1 MLHTKIKVTLLILSI
16 SSVLYA
22 QDLHF
27 SDIQGMAQWYN
38 ASLKQD
44 RKQNVLFNLRDIRYQ
59 SNLAFQT
66 GTVLMNLSTLKK
78 ANRNSTEDRS
88 YGNISL
94 GAAFDKSNGGLY
106 RNNIGLL
113 GYSYALKLNDNGMFL
128 AAGFQGMITNYR
140 LGANGTYQ
148 DQYDPFGP
156 VRGGVSNDPLRFG
169 KRYAY
174 FSLNTG
180 LSLFKHSE
188 RLDWYAGLSMRHV
201 NRPFTEETKS
211 TTWRLP
217 VTAGMQAGVSLKNT
231 FSRVDLFGMMNRKA
245 RAHEWIGGLRYTFLM
260 GDNSADEET
269 NKTNQRIEL
278 GFGCLYRVNDALIPE
293 VQLTVGK
300 TGVGLHYDMN
310 MSGIRASGFTRRG
323 FELQLSQKF

>member
-1 MLHTKIKVTLLILSI
+1 MYKKIRTLLLAI
-16 SSVLYA
+16 SVPTLIQA

-44 RKQNVLFNLRDIRYQ
+44 HKQNLLFNLRDIRYQ
-59 SNLAFQT
+59 SNLAFNT
-66 GTVLMNLSTLKK
+66 GTALLNLSTLKK
-78 ANRNSTEDRS
+78 ADRNSSDHKS
-88 YGNISL
+88 FGNLSV
-94 GAAFDKSNGGLY
+94 GAAFDRSNGGLY

-113 GYSYALKLNDNGMFL
+113 GYSYALKLNDKGTFL
-128 AAGFQGMITNYR
+128 SAGFQGTLTNYR
-140 LGANGTYQ
+140 LGSNGTYQ
-148 DQYDPFGP
+148 DQYDQYGP
-156 VRGGVSNDPLRFG
+156 IRGGISNDPLRFG
-169 KRYAY
+169 KQYSY
-174 FSLNTG
+174 FSLNAG
-180 LSLFKHSE
+180 LSLFQRGE
-188 RLDWYAGLSMRHV
+188 RVDWYTGVSMRHV

-217 VTAGMQAGVSLKNT
+217 VTTGFQAGISLKNT
-231 FSRVDLFGMMNRKA
+231 FNRVDLFGMMNVKA
-245 RAHEWIGGLRYTFLM
+245 KAHEWIGGLRYTFLL

-269 NKTNQRIEL
+269 NKTNQNVEL

-293 VQLTVGK
+293 VQLNVGK
-300 TGVGLHYDMN
+300 TGIGLHYDMN